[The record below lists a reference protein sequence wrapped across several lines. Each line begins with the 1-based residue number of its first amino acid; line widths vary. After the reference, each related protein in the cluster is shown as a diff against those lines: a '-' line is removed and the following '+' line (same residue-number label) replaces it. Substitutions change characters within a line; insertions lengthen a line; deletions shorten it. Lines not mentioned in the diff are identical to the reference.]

1 MRYSKS
7 LLISLASITLL
18 LFNTACK
25 EKKVEETVV
34 RPVVYHQVSL
44 STGVRKRTFSGAAET
59 DKMINLS
66 FRNQGIIT
74 LFNIRIGQRVKKGE
88 LLAKLDNV
96 ESRLAYERS
105 ITEQNSMESEMKT
118 AKLNYDRVR
127 SLYEKGS
134 SSLSDFENAKNSYQ
148 NAVNGFESAK
158 RSVEIQKEQINYGFI
173 YAPENGVISAVE
185 AEIEEN
191 VSPGQMVAVL
201 NAGDQM
207 TIGLGIPESV
217 INDVK
222 ESMEVTIN
230 FPSIRGLS
238 YNGIVTEVS
247 PAVDPNTATYPIK
260 VNLTDADDQVK
271 SGMAANVT
279 FNFAALVTESLII
292 PAASVGEDSKGQ
304 YVFLIEKS
312 ANKNVVTKQTI
323 EVGELTSS
331 GFVINQGLAEG
342 QLIAAAGLQTLLDG
356 QEVRLQ
362 ESDK

>member
-1 MRYSKS
+1 MRYMK
-7 LLISLASITLL
+7 LLLVKLLSITLL
-18 LFNTACK
+18 LMATACK
-25 EKKVEETVV
+25 EEKVEEPVV
-34 RPVVYHQVSL
+34 RPVVYHQVSM

-74 LFNIRIGQRVKKGE
+74 YFNIRIGQKVKKGE
-88 LLAKLDNV
+88 LLARLDNV
-96 ESRLAYERS
+96 EARLAYERS
-105 ITEQNSMESEMKT
+105 ITEQNSMESSMKT

-148 NAVNGFESAK
+148 NAVNGYESAK
-158 RSVEIQKEQINYGFI
+158 RGVEIQREQINYGFI
-173 YAPENGVISAVE
+173 YAPENGIISAVD

-191 VSPGQMVAVL
+191 VAPGQLVGVL

-207 TIGLGIPESV
+207 TIRIGLPESV

-222 ESMEVTIN
+222 ENMEVAIA
-230 FPSIRGLS
+230 FPSIRGEE
-238 YNGIVTEVS
+238 YHGIVKEVS

-260 VNLTDADDQVK
+260 INLTDADYQVK

-279 FNFAALVTESLII
+279 FNFAELVSESLIV
-292 PAASVGEDSKGQ
+292 PASSVGEDSDGQ
-304 YVFLIEKS
+304 YVFLISQKEDDYVV
-312 ANKNVVTKQTI
+312 NKKTI
-323 EVGELTSS
+323 EIGELTSTGFIVKS
-331 GFVINQGLAEG
+331 GLSEG
-342 QLIAAAGLQTLLDG
+342 QFIAAAGLQTLLDG
-356 QEVRLQ
+356 QEVRIQ

>member
-1 MRYSKS
+1 MPYIKS
-7 LLISLASITLL
+7 LYICLISITLL
-18 LFNTACK
+18 LCNTSCK
-25 EKKVEETVV
+25 EEKVEETVV
-34 RPVVYHQVSL
+34 RPVIYHEVSMNA
-44 STGVRKRTFSGAAET
+44 GFRKRTFSGTAET

-74 LFNIRIGQRVKKGE
+74 YFNIRIGQRVNKGE
-88 LLAKLDNV
+88 LLARLDNV

-173 YAPENGVISAVE
+173 YAPENGIISAVE

-207 TIGLGIPESV
+207 TIRLGIPESV

-222 ESMEVTIN
+222 ESMNVSIE
-230 FPSIRGLS
+230 FPSIKGAS
-238 YNGIVTEVS
+238 YEGIVTEVS
-247 PAVDPNTATYPIK
+247 PAVDPNNSTYPIK
-260 VNLTDADDQVK
+260 INLSDADDQVK

-279 FNFAALVTESLII
+279 FNFAALVTESLIV
-292 PAASVGEDSKGQ
+292 PASSVGEDSDGQ
-304 YVFLIEKS
+304 YVFLIERTSDKT
-312 ANKNVVTKQTI
+312 VVSKQTI

-331 GFVINQGLAEG
+331 GFVVNKGLAKG

-356 QEVRLQ
+356 QEVRLK